1 MCPITAC
8 LISETTGTT
17 PLEET
22 NVSTVWRLW
31 SPRLWDQAISRKVYY
46 EEENRMAGINPNIDF
61 CGIRNLLHLLEGRG
75 FSKTELK
82 KISARIAANIGA
94 DIIFVEFHGSN

>member
-1 MCPITAC
+1 MCLFAVC

-22 NVSTVWRLW
+22 DVSTVRRLW